1 METINVTHQTK
12 NAQNVRFLTKAK
24 HVIKSDKFSSFLM
37 ILPYALLFVF
47 FILIPT
53 IMAIGLSFTRFDLIN
68 MPRFIGIDNYLAIFT
83 QDDIFMRHIIPN
95 TFIFAIMTG
104 PLGYVLAF
112 LLAWLLSQVS
122 KVPRTIMALILYMPS
137 MAGGTFITVV
147 WQTIFSGN
155 NRGLLNSFLLRMDL
169 IETPMQF
176 LQDPSLLMPIMILVT
191 LWSSMGVGFL
201 AMLAGILNV
210 NQELYEAAYLDG
222 LRNRVQEVIYIT
234 IPQMKPQMLF
244 GAIMSMVGAFST
256 GFIGV
261 QLAGGRPT
269 PQYAGDLILNH
280 IEDFGFSRFEM
291 GYAAALSVILLLM
304 IWGFSKVAYSLF
316 GEKE

>member
-1 METINVTHQTK
+1 MSKTNNETQISPNSSLLARIKRV
-12 NAQNVRFLTKAK
+12 V
-24 HVIKSDKFSSFLM
+24 KSDQFSSFVM

-53 IMAIGLSFTRFDLIN
+53 IIAIGLSFTRFDLIN

-112 LLAWLLSQVS
+112 ILAWLLAQIS

-137 MAGGTFITVV
+137 MVGGVFITVV

-155 NRGLLNSFLLRMDL
+155 NRGLLNSFLLRMDW

-304 IWGFSKVAYSLF
+304 IWGFSKIAYSLF